1 MSGRLI
7 NWMLLSASTI
17 LLIVGNYHREAWLLA
32 GLLGLVPAITWLIQ
46 DLRRHT
52 MGSDVLAVISIIAA
66 IAIDE
71 LAAAAIVSVM
81 LATGR
86 VLEKWAEG
94 RAERELKLLLSR
106 IPKEAHL
113 RNEFG
118 DIEEVPLD
126 KVKVGDSL
134 LIRTGEITPT
144 DARLEG
150 FASLD
155 ESALTGEPLPVAHAP
170 NEEISSGVINA
181 GAPFFATATTTSA
194 TSTYMSIIK
203 LVREAQNKSAPGVR
217 IANMWAIRF
226 VPVAL
231 IMAGLSWA
239 LTGDVH
245 RAVAVLVIATPCPL
259 ILAVPI
265 AIVSGLSR
273 AARNG
278 AIIKNG
284 AILEKLSQTEII
296 LLDKTGTLT
305 HGGPAFEAV
314 ATSESFSADEILI
327 LAASVDLYS
336 PHIVAKSLVSE
347 AAARGLALK
356 SATEIKEEPGHHISG
371 VVDGNFI
378 QVGQFEGSKP
388 VWAQINTPLMVW
400 VVIDGNVE
408 GVIGLSDPVRS
419 ESKEFIDRLRAEGIA
434 DISLVTGDRA
444 ESADDVAKAVGI
456 TQVFANVTPAGKL
469 EITKAAMGRAT
480 GSVIVVGDGINDAPA
495 LAAADVGIAMGAH
508 GASAAS
514 EAADVVI
521 VEDSL
526 SHLVDAISIARTS
539 RRKASQAAT
548 LGMTLAFIA
557 MFFAAFGFITP
568 SQGAIL
574 QEGIDLLAIL
584 WALSALRG

>member
-1 MSGRLI
+1 MNGRLF
-7 NWMLLSASTI
+7 NWVLLTTSTV
-17 LLIVGNYHREAWLLA
+17 LLIAGTYRDEAWLLA
-32 GLLGLVPAITWLIQ
+32 GLLGLIPAITWLIQ
-46 DLRRHT
+46 DLRNHT
-52 MGSDVLAVISIIAA
+52 MGSDVLAVISIISALA
-66 IAIDE
+66 IKE
-71 LAAAAIVSVM
+71 FAAAAIVSVM

-106 IPKEAHL
+106 IPTEAHL
-113 RNEFG
+113 RNQNGE
-118 DIEEVPLD
+118 IEEVALE
-126 KVKVGDSL
+126 KVNIGDSL

-155 ESALTGEPLPVAHAP
+155 ESALTGEPLPIAHLP
-170 NEEISSGVINA
+170 GEEISSGVINA

-203 LVREAQNKSAPGVR
+203 MVREAQNKSAPGVR

-231 IMAGLSWA
+231 LMAGLSWA

-273 AARNG
+273 AAKNG
-278 AIIKNG
+278 SIIKNG
-284 AILEKLSQTEII
+284 AILEKLSQAEII

-305 HGGPAFEAV
+305 HGGPAVEDIV
-314 ATSESFSADEILI
+314 ASAKFSADEILI
-327 LAASVDLYS
+327 WAASVDLYS
-336 PHIVAKSLVSE
+336 PHIVAKSLVAE
-347 AAARGLALK
+347 AARRGL
-356 SATEIKEEPGHHISG
+356 SMEDATEIEEVPGQHISG
-371 VVDGNFI
+371 VVAGKNI
-378 QVGQFEGSKP
+378 QIGQFDGAIP
-388 VWAQINTPLMVW
+388 TWVTINSPLMVW
-400 VVIDGNVE
+400 VLVDGIVE
-408 GVIGLSDPVRS
+408 GVIGMSDPVRV
-419 ESKEFIDRLRAEGIA
+419 ESKEIIERLHKEGIT
-434 DISLVTGDRA
+434 DISLVTGDRE
-444 ESADDVAKAVGI
+444 ESAKEVANAVGI
-456 TQVFANVTPAGKL
+456 TQIYSNVTPEGKL
-469 EITKAAMGRAT
+469 KITHAAMARAK

-526 SHLVDAISIARTS
+526 SHLVDAISIARIS
-539 RRKASQAAT
+539 RRKASQAASI
-548 LGMTLAFIA
+548 GMTLAFIA
-557 MFFAAFGFITP
+557 MFFAAFGYLTP

-574 QEGIDLLAIL
+574 QEGIDILAIL

>member
-1 MSGRLI
+1 MNGRVF
-7 NWMLLSASTI
+7 NWVLLSTSTV
-17 LLIVGNYHREAWLLA
+17 LLILGNFQREMWLLA
-32 GLLGLVPAITWLIQ
+32 GLLGLIPAITWFVQ
-46 DLRRHT
+46 DLRNHT
-52 MGSDVLAVISIIAA
+52 MGSDVLAIISIISALA
-66 IAIDE
+66 IE
-71 LAAAAIVSVM
+71 EFAAAAIVSVM

-94 RAERELKLLLSR
+94 RAERELKILLSR
-106 IPKEAHL
+106 IPTEAHL
-113 RNEFG
+113 RTATGE
-118 DIEEVPLD
+118 IEEVALD
-126 KVKVGDSL
+126 QINVGDSL

-144 DARLEG
+144 DARLLG
-150 FASLD
+150 FATLD
-155 ESALTGEPLPVAHAP
+155 ESALTGEPLPVAHATG
-170 NEEISSGVINA
+170 EEISSGVINA

-194 TSTYMSIIK
+194 SSTYMSIIK
-203 LVREAQNKSAPGVR
+203 MVRDAQSKSAPGVR

-239 LTGDVH
+239 LTGDVR

-273 AARNG
+273 AAKNG
-278 AIIKNG
+278 AIIKSG
-284 AILEKLSQTEII
+284 AILEKLSQAEII

-305 HGGPAFEAV
+305 HGGPAVEV
-314 ATSESFSADEILI
+314 IATKGRFNSDQILT
-327 LAASVDLYS
+327 LAASVDIYS

-347 AAARGLALK
+347 AAQRHLTLREV
-356 SATEIKEEPGHHISG
+356 TDIKEDPGHHISG
-371 VVDGNFI
+371 FVDGQRV
-378 QVGQFEGSKP
+378 QVGQFDGERELWVTVS
-388 VWAQINTPLMVW
+388 TPLMVW
-400 VVIDGNVE
+400 VLIDGVAE
-408 GVIGLSDPVRS
+408 GVIGLSDPVRT
-419 ESKEFIDRLRAEGIA
+419 ESKEIIDRLRREGIT

-444 ESADDVAKAVGI
+444 ESANEVASAVGI
-456 TQVFANVTPAGKL
+456 SQIYSNITPEGKL
-469 EITKAAMGRAT
+469 QLTHEAMARAK
-480 GSVIVVGDGINDAPA
+480 GSVVVVGDGINDAPA

-539 RRKASQAAT
+539 RRKASEAAT
-548 LGMTLAFIA
+548 LGMSLAFIA
-557 MFFAAFGFITP
+557 MFAAAFGFVTP

-574 QEGIDLLAIL
+574 QEGIDILAIL

>member
-1 MSGRLI
+1 MNGRLS
-7 NWMLLSASTI
+7 NWVLLTTSTI
-17 LLIVGNYHREAWLLA
+17 LLIAGNFREEAWLVA
-32 GLLGLVPAITWLIQ
+32 GLLGLIPAITWLVQ
-46 DLRRHT
+46 DLRNHT
-52 MGSDVLAVISIIAA
+52 MGSDVLAVISIVAA
-66 IAIDE
+66 LAIE
-71 LAAAAIVSVM
+71 EFAAAAIVSVM

-106 IPKEAHL
+106 IPTEAHL
-113 RNEFG
+113 RNQYGE
-118 DIEEVPLD
+118 IEEVALD
-126 KVKVGDSL
+126 KVSVGDSL

-155 ESALTGEPLPVAHAP
+155 ESALTGEPLPIAHSP
-170 NEEISSGVINA
+170 GEEISSGVINA

-203 LVREAQNKSAPGVR
+203 LVRDAQNKSAPGVR

-231 IMAGLSWA
+231 LMAGLSWA

-273 AARNG
+273 AAKNG
-278 AIIKNG
+278 SIIKNG
-284 AILEKLSQTEII
+284 AILEKLSQAEII

-305 HGGPAFEAV
+305 HGGPAVEEIV
-314 ATSESFSADEILI
+314 ASHQISADEILTW
-327 LAASVDLYS
+327 AASIDLYS
-336 PHIVAKSLVSE
+336 PHIVAKSLVAE
-347 AAARGLALK
+347 AARRGLSLQGA
-356 SATEIKEEPGHHISG
+356 SEIEEVPGHHISG
-371 VVDGNFI
+371 VIAGKRI
-378 QVGQFEGSKP
+378 QVGQFDGVRP
-388 VWAQINTPLMVW
+388 TWVTINSPLLVW
-400 VVIDGNVE
+400 VLIDGTVE
-408 GVIGLSDPVRS
+408 GVIGLSDPVRV
-419 ESKEFIDRLRAEGIA
+419 ESKEIIERLHRAGIT
-434 DISLVTGDRA
+434 DISLVTGDRE
-444 ESADDVAKAVGI
+444 ESANQVAEAVGI
-456 TQVFANVTPAGKL
+456 TQIYSNVSPEGKL
-469 EITKAAMGRAT
+469 EITHEALARAK

-548 LGMTLAFIA
+548 LGMSLAFIA
-557 MFFAAFGFITP
+557 MFFAAFGFLSP

-574 QEGIDLLAIL
+574 QEGIDILAIL

>member
-1 MSGRLI
+1 MNGRLF
-7 NWMLLSASTI
+7 NWVLLSSSTV
-17 LLIVGNYHREAWLLA
+17 LLAAGNFFEGAWLIA
-32 GLLGLVPAITWLIQ
+32 GLLGLIPAITWLIQ
-46 DLRRHT
+46 DLRNHT
-52 MGSDVLAVISIIAA
+52 MGSDVLAVISIISALA
-66 IAIDE
+66 IAE
-71 LAAAAIVSVM
+71 FAAAAIVSVM

-113 RNEFG
+113 RNQSGE
-118 DIEEVPLD
+118 IEEIALD
-126 KVKVGDSL
+126 QVHVGDSL

-170 NEEISSGVINA
+170 GEEISSGVINA

-203 LVREAQNKSAPGVR
+203 LVKEAQNKSAPGVR

-231 IMAGLSWA
+231 VMAGLSWA

-273 AARNG
+273 AAKNG

-284 AILEKLSQTEII
+284 AILEKLSQAEII

-305 HGGPAFEAV
+305 HGGPSVEV
-314 ATSESFSADEILI
+314 IETGGKYSSEEILTF
-327 LAASVDLYS
+327 AASIDQYS
-336 PHIVAKSLVSE
+336 PHIVAKSLVH
-347 AAARGLALK
+347 AAIKSDLTLR
-356 SATEIKEEPGHHISG
+356 SATEITEASGHHISG
-371 VVDGNFI
+371 LIDGSRV
-378 QVGQFEGSKP
+378 QVGQFDGDKP
-388 VWAQINTPLMVW
+388 AWVTLETPLLVW
-400 VVIDGNVE
+400 VVINEIVE

-419 ESKEFIDRLRAEGIA
+419 ESRNIIENLRAEGIK
-434 DISLVTGDRA
+434 DISLVTGDRT
-444 ESADDVAKAVGI
+444 ESAEEVAKTVGI
-456 TQVFANVTPAGKL
+456 TQVFANVTPEGKL
-469 EITKAAMGRAT
+469 DITRAAMARAK
-480 GSVIVVGDGINDAPA
+480 GSVVVVGDGINDAPA

-548 LGMTLAFIA
+548 LGMSLAFIG
-557 MFFAAFGFITP
+557 MFFAAFGFLTP

-574 QEGIDLLAIL
+574 QEGIDILAIL